1 MKRLLYLFC
10 SVLLLLAAGCGAP
23 KAEKPNGGKLPV
35 VASFYAM
42 KEITQAIGGDKVDVR
57 TLIPEGT
64 EPHEFQPTTR
74 SMKDLSRARVLVI
87 QGLGMEPWA
96 EEMVKAAENKDLVQV
111 VAAQQVQP
119 IQNEEKEEIRE
130 HGQYDP
136 HAWLS
141 PSCAQLEARAIA
153 DGLAKA
159 DPANR
164 AYYEAN
170 ADKFIARL
178 QTLEDKYK
186 EKFRQV
192 HRKDFVTGHAAFAY
206 VCRDFGL
213 EQSSVEGVFASG
225 EPNARQLAALGADTI
240 YIGDDGPSSE
250 EVEALCRLE
259 EGVLEL
265 TLEVFQWRPCH
276 DILATH
282 VYETRPEEAEEVI
295 RTANSRALWKGV
307 DIPEIPFRRCH
318 PGDVTLDNGRYGRY
332 AGELEI
338 CKTELPA
345 DKRVDVLGRIPA
357 AEQFLLQYLTGGKK
371 FRFHPVKIQ

>member
-1 MKRLLYLFC
+1 MKRLLCLFC

-23 KAEKPNGGKLPV
+23 KAEKPDGGKLPV

-111 VAAQQVQP
+111 VAAWQVQP

-178 QTLEDKYK
+178 QTLEDQYK

-225 EPNARQLAALGADTI
+225 EPNARQLAALVEFCRERGVKTIFTEVAVSPKTSQSLAREVGAKVVPI
-240 YIGDDGPSSE
+240 H
-250 EVEALCRLE
+250 
-259 EGVLEL
+259 
-265 TLEVFQWRPCH
+265 TLEGSEGEGDYLQQMEENLER
-276 DILATH
+276 I
-282 VYETRPEEAEEVI
+282 YE
-295 RTANSRALWKGV
+295 SLK
-307 DIPEIPFRRCH
+307 
-318 PGDVTLDNGRYGRY
+318 
-332 AGELEI
+332 
-338 CKTELPA
+338 
-345 DKRVDVLGRIPA
+345 
-357 AEQFLLQYLTGGKK
+357 
-371 FRFHPVKIQ
+371 

>member
-1 MKRLLYLFC
+1 MKRIL
-10 SVLLLLAAGCGAP
+10 LLLLAGALVLLAGCGGKTAP
-23 KAEKPNGGKLPV
+23 EKTKEGKLPV

-42 KEITQAIGGDKVDVR
+42 KEMTEAIGGDKVAVT
-57 TLIPEGT
+57 TLIPEGS
-64 EPHEFQPTTR
+64 EPHDFQPTTK

-111 VAAQQVQP
+111 VAAQDVQP
-119 IQNEEKEEIRE
+119 IRNEDEDEIRE

-141 PSCAQLEARAIA
+141 PVCAQQEARAIA

-159 DPANR
+159 DPANK

-178 QTLEDKYK
+178 RTLEDNYQ

-206 VCRDFGL
+206 LCRDFGL

-225 EPNARQLAALGADTI
+225 EPNARQLAALVEFCKERNVKTIFTEAAVSPKTSESLAREVGAKVVPI
-240 YIGDDGPSSE
+240 H
-250 EVEALCRLE
+250 
-259 EGVLEL
+259 
-265 TLEVFQWRPCH
+265 TLEGSEGEGNYLQQMEENLER
-276 DILATH
+276 I
-282 VYETRPEEAEEVI
+282 YE
-295 RTANSRALWKGV
+295 SLK
-307 DIPEIPFRRCH
+307 
-318 PGDVTLDNGRYGRY
+318 
-332 AGELEI
+332 
-338 CKTELPA
+338 
-345 DKRVDVLGRIPA
+345 
-357 AEQFLLQYLTGGKK
+357 
-371 FRFHPVKIQ
+371 

>member
-1 MKRLLYLFC
+1 MKRLLYIFC

-23 KAEKPNGGKLPV
+23 KAEKPDGGKLPV

-96 EEMVKAAENKDLVQV
+96 EEMVKAAETRELVQV

-186 EKFRQV
+186 KKFRQV

-225 EPNARQLAALGADTI
+225 EPNARQLAALVEFCRERGVKTIFTEAAVSPKTSQSLAREVGAKVVPI
-240 YIGDDGPSSE
+240 H
-250 EVEALCRLE
+250 
-259 EGVLEL
+259 
-265 TLEVFQWRPCH
+265 TLEGSEGEGDYLQQMEENLER
-276 DILATH
+276 I
-282 VYETRPEEAEEVI
+282 YE
-295 RTANSRALWKGV
+295 SLK
-307 DIPEIPFRRCH
+307 
-318 PGDVTLDNGRYGRY
+318 
-332 AGELEI
+332 
-338 CKTELPA
+338 
-345 DKRVDVLGRIPA
+345 
-357 AEQFLLQYLTGGKK
+357 
-371 FRFHPVKIQ
+371 

>member
-23 KAEKPNGGKLPV
+23 KAEKPDGGKPAV

-153 DGLAKA
+153 DGLANA

-225 EPNARQLAALGADTI
+225 EPNARQLAALVEFCRERGVKTIFTEAAVSPKTSQSLAREVGAKVVPI
-240 YIGDDGPSSE
+240 H
-250 EVEALCRLE
+250 
-259 EGVLEL
+259 
-265 TLEVFQWRPCH
+265 TLEGSEGEGDYLQQMEENLER
-276 DILATH
+276 I
-282 VYETRPEEAEEVI
+282 YE
-295 RTANSRALWKGV
+295 SLK
-307 DIPEIPFRRCH
+307 
-318 PGDVTLDNGRYGRY
+318 
-332 AGELEI
+332 
-338 CKTELPA
+338 
-345 DKRVDVLGRIPA
+345 
-357 AEQFLLQYLTGGKK
+357 
-371 FRFHPVKIQ
+371 

>member
-23 KAEKPNGGKLPV
+23 KAEKPDGGKLPV

-111 VAAQQVQP
+111 VAAWQVQP

-178 QTLEDKYK
+178 QTLEDQYK
-186 EKFRQV
+186 EKFRQI

-225 EPNARQLAALGADTI
+225 EPNARQLAALVEFCRERGVKTIFTEAAVSPKTSQSLAREVGAKVVPI
-240 YIGDDGPSSE
+240 H
-250 EVEALCRLE
+250 
-259 EGVLEL
+259 
-265 TLEVFQWRPCH
+265 TLEGSEGEGDYLQQMEENLER
-276 DILATH
+276 I
-282 VYETRPEEAEEVI
+282 YE
-295 RTANSRALWKGV
+295 SLK
-307 DIPEIPFRRCH
+307 
-318 PGDVTLDNGRYGRY
+318 
-332 AGELEI
+332 
-338 CKTELPA
+338 
-345 DKRVDVLGRIPA
+345 
-357 AEQFLLQYLTGGKK
+357 
-371 FRFHPVKIQ
+371 

>member
-23 KAEKPNGGKLPV
+23 KAEKPDGGKLPV

-57 TLIPEGT
+57 TLIPKGT

-225 EPNARQLAALGADTI
+225 EPNARQLAALVEFCRERGVKTIFTEAAVSPKTSESLAREVGAKVVPI
-240 YIGDDGPSSE
+240 H
-250 EVEALCRLE
+250 
-259 EGVLEL
+259 
-265 TLEVFQWRPCH
+265 TLEGSEGEGDYLQQMEENLER
-276 DILATH
+276 I
-282 VYETRPEEAEEVI
+282 YE
-295 RTANSRALWKGV
+295 S
-307 DIPEIPFRRCH
+307 
-318 PGDVTLDNGRYGRY
+318 
-332 AGELEI
+332 
-338 CKTELPA
+338 
-345 DKRVDVLGRIPA
+345 
-357 AEQFLLQYLTGGKK
+357 LQ
-371 FRFHPVKIQ
+371 

>member
-1 MKRLLYLFC
+1 MKRLLYIFC

-23 KAEKPNGGKLPV
+23 KAEKPDGGKLPV

-111 VAAQQVQP
+111 VAAWQVQP

-213 EQSSVEGVFASG
+213 EQSSVEGVFAGG
-225 EPNARQLAALGADTI
+225 EPNARQLAALVEFCRERGVKTIFTEAAVSPKTSQSLAREVGAKVVPI
-240 YIGDDGPSSE
+240 H
-250 EVEALCRLE
+250 
-259 EGVLEL
+259 
-265 TLEVFQWRPCH
+265 TLEGSEGEGDYLQQMEENLER
-276 DILATH
+276 I
-282 VYETRPEEAEEVI
+282 YE
-295 RTANSRALWKGV
+295 S
-307 DIPEIPFRRCH
+307 
-318 PGDVTLDNGRYGRY
+318 
-332 AGELEI
+332 
-338 CKTELPA
+338 
-345 DKRVDVLGRIPA
+345 
-357 AEQFLLQYLTGGKK
+357 LQ
-371 FRFHPVKIQ
+371 

>member
-23 KAEKPNGGKLPV
+23 KAEKPDGGKLPV

-111 VAAQQVQP
+111 VAAWQVQP

-170 ADKFIARL
+170 TDKFITRL

-225 EPNARQLAALGADTI
+225 EPNARQLAALVEFCRERGVKTIFTEAAVSPKTSQSLAREVGAKVVPI
-240 YIGDDGPSSE
+240 H
-250 EVEALCRLE
+250 
-259 EGVLEL
+259 
-265 TLEVFQWRPCH
+265 TLEGSEGEGDYLQQMEENLER
-276 DILATH
+276 I
-282 VYETRPEEAEEVI
+282 YE
-295 RTANSRALWKGV
+295 SLK
-307 DIPEIPFRRCH
+307 
-318 PGDVTLDNGRYGRY
+318 
-332 AGELEI
+332 
-338 CKTELPA
+338 
-345 DKRVDVLGRIPA
+345 
-357 AEQFLLQYLTGGKK
+357 
-371 FRFHPVKIQ
+371 

>member
-23 KAEKPNGGKLPV
+23 KAEKPDGGKLAV

-153 DGLAKA
+153 DGLANA

-225 EPNARQLAALGADTI
+225 EPNARQLAALVEFCRERGVKTIFTEAAVSPKTSQSLAREVGAKVVPI
-240 YIGDDGPSSE
+240 H
-250 EVEALCRLE
+250 
-259 EGVLEL
+259 
-265 TLEVFQWRPCH
+265 TLEGSEGEGDYLQQMEENLER
-276 DILATH
+276 I
-282 VYETRPEEAEEVI
+282 YE
-295 RTANSRALWKGV
+295 SLK
-307 DIPEIPFRRCH
+307 
-318 PGDVTLDNGRYGRY
+318 
-332 AGELEI
+332 
-338 CKTELPA
+338 
-345 DKRVDVLGRIPA
+345 
-357 AEQFLLQYLTGGKK
+357 
-371 FRFHPVKIQ
+371 

>member
-1 MKRLLYLFC
+1 MKRLLYIFC

-23 KAEKPNGGKLPV
+23 KAEKPDGGKLPV

-225 EPNARQLAALGADTI
+225 EPNARQLAALVEFCRERGVKTIFTEAAVSPKTSQSLAREVGAKVVPI
-240 YIGDDGPSSE
+240 H
-250 EVEALCRLE
+250 
-259 EGVLEL
+259 
-265 TLEVFQWRPCH
+265 TLEGSEGEGDYLQQMEENLER
-276 DILATH
+276 I
-282 VYETRPEEAEEVI
+282 YE
-295 RTANSRALWKGV
+295 S
-307 DIPEIPFRRCH
+307 
-318 PGDVTLDNGRYGRY
+318 
-332 AGELEI
+332 
-338 CKTELPA
+338 
-345 DKRVDVLGRIPA
+345 
-357 AEQFLLQYLTGGKK
+357 LQ
-371 FRFHPVKIQ
+371 

>member
-23 KAEKPNGGKLPV
+23 KAEKPDGGKLPV

-111 VAAQQVQP
+111 VAAWQVQP

-225 EPNARQLAALGADTI
+225 EPNARQLAALVEFCRERGVKTIFTEAAVSPKTSQSLAREVGAKVVPI
-240 YIGDDGPSSE
+240 H
-250 EVEALCRLE
+250 
-259 EGVLEL
+259 
-265 TLEVFQWRPCH
+265 TLEGSEGEGDYLQQMEENLER
-276 DILATH
+276 I
-282 VYETRPEEAEEVI
+282 YE
-295 RTANSRALWKGV
+295 S
-307 DIPEIPFRRCH
+307 
-318 PGDVTLDNGRYGRY
+318 
-332 AGELEI
+332 
-338 CKTELPA
+338 
-345 DKRVDVLGRIPA
+345 
-357 AEQFLLQYLTGGKK
+357 LQ
-371 FRFHPVKIQ
+371 

>member
-23 KAEKPNGGKLPV
+23 KAEKPDGGKLPV

-225 EPNARQLAALGADTI
+225 EPNARQLAALVEFCRERGVKTIFTEAAVSPKTSQSLAREVGAKVVPI
-240 YIGDDGPSSE
+240 H
-250 EVEALCRLE
+250 
-259 EGVLEL
+259 
-265 TLEVFQWRPCH
+265 TLEGSEGEGDYLQQMEENLER
-276 DILATH
+276 I
-282 VYETRPEEAEEVI
+282 YE
-295 RTANSRALWKGV
+295 SLK
-307 DIPEIPFRRCH
+307 
-318 PGDVTLDNGRYGRY
+318 
-332 AGELEI
+332 
-338 CKTELPA
+338 
-345 DKRVDVLGRIPA
+345 
-357 AEQFLLQYLTGGKK
+357 
-371 FRFHPVKIQ
+371 

>member
-225 EPNARQLAALGADTI
+225 EPNARQLAALVEFCRERGVKTIFTEAAVSPKTSQSLAREVGAKVVPI
-240 YIGDDGPSSE
+240 H
-250 EVEALCRLE
+250 
-259 EGVLEL
+259 
-265 TLEVFQWRPCH
+265 TLEGSEGEGDYLQQMEENLER
-276 DILATH
+276 I
-282 VYETRPEEAEEVI
+282 YE
-295 RTANSRALWKGV
+295 S
-307 DIPEIPFRRCH
+307 
-318 PGDVTLDNGRYGRY
+318 
-332 AGELEI
+332 
-338 CKTELPA
+338 
-345 DKRVDVLGRIPA
+345 
-357 AEQFLLQYLTGGKK
+357 LQ
-371 FRFHPVKIQ
+371 

>member
-111 VAAQQVQP
+111 VAARQVQP

-225 EPNARQLAALGADTI
+225 EPNARQLAALVEFCRERGVKTIFTEAAVSPKTSQSLAREVGAKVVPI
-240 YIGDDGPSSE
+240 H
-250 EVEALCRLE
+250 
-259 EGVLEL
+259 
-265 TLEVFQWRPCH
+265 TLEGSEGEGDYLQQMEENLER
-276 DILATH
+276 I
-282 VYETRPEEAEEVI
+282 YE
-295 RTANSRALWKGV
+295 S
-307 DIPEIPFRRCH
+307 
-318 PGDVTLDNGRYGRY
+318 
-332 AGELEI
+332 
-338 CKTELPA
+338 
-345 DKRVDVLGRIPA
+345 
-357 AEQFLLQYLTGGKK
+357 LQ
-371 FRFHPVKIQ
+371 

>member
-1 MKRLLYLFC
+1 MKRLLYILL
-10 SVLLLLAAGCGAP
+10 SALLLLAAGCGSVAP
-23 KAEKPNGGKLPV
+23 AKTADGKLPV

-42 KEITQAIGGDKVDVR
+42 KEITEAIGGDKVEVR

-74 SMKDLSRARVLVI
+74 SMKDLSRARVLVL

-111 VAAQQVQP
+111 VAAQDVQP
-119 IQNEEKEEIRE
+119 IRNEDEDEIRE

-141 PSCAQLEARAIA
+141 PVCAQQEARAIA

-159 DPANR
+159 DPANK

-178 QTLEDKYK
+178 RTLEDNYQ

-206 VCRDFGL
+206 LCRDFGL

-225 EPNARQLAALGADTI
+225 EPNARQLAALVEFCKERNVKTIFTEAAVSPKTSQSLAREVGAKVVPI
-240 YIGDDGPSSE
+240 H
-250 EVEALCRLE
+250 
-259 EGVLEL
+259 
-265 TLEVFQWRPCH
+265 TLEGSEGEGNYLQQMEENLER
-276 DILATH
+276 I
-282 VYETRPEEAEEVI
+282 YE
-295 RTANSRALWKGV
+295 SLK
-307 DIPEIPFRRCH
+307 
-318 PGDVTLDNGRYGRY
+318 
-332 AGELEI
+332 
-338 CKTELPA
+338 
-345 DKRVDVLGRIPA
+345 
-357 AEQFLLQYLTGGKK
+357 
-371 FRFHPVKIQ
+371 

>member
-23 KAEKPNGGKLPV
+23 KAEKPDGGKLPV

-225 EPNARQLAALGADTI
+225 EPNARQLAALVEFCRERGVKTIFTEAAVSPKTSQSLAREVGAKVVPI
-240 YIGDDGPSSE
+240 H
-250 EVEALCRLE
+250 
-259 EGVLEL
+259 
-265 TLEVFQWRPCH
+265 TLEGSEGEGDYLQQMEENLER
-276 DILATH
+276 I
-282 VYETRPEEAEEVI
+282 YE
-295 RTANSRALWKGV
+295 S
-307 DIPEIPFRRCH
+307 
-318 PGDVTLDNGRYGRY
+318 
-332 AGELEI
+332 
-338 CKTELPA
+338 
-345 DKRVDVLGRIPA
+345 
-357 AEQFLLQYLTGGKK
+357 LQ
-371 FRFHPVKIQ
+371 

>member
-23 KAEKPNGGKLPV
+23 KAEKPDGGKLPV

-170 ADKFIARL
+170 ADKFVARL

-225 EPNARQLAALGADTI
+225 EPNARQLAALVEFCRERGVKTIFTEAAVSPKTSQSLAREVGAKVVPI
-240 YIGDDGPSSE
+240 H
-250 EVEALCRLE
+250 
-259 EGVLEL
+259 
-265 TLEVFQWRPCH
+265 TLEGSEGEGDYLQQMEENLER
-276 DILATH
+276 I
-282 VYETRPEEAEEVI
+282 YE
-295 RTANSRALWKGV
+295 S
-307 DIPEIPFRRCH
+307 
-318 PGDVTLDNGRYGRY
+318 
-332 AGELEI
+332 
-338 CKTELPA
+338 
-345 DKRVDVLGRIPA
+345 
-357 AEQFLLQYLTGGKK
+357 LQ
-371 FRFHPVKIQ
+371 

>member
-23 KAEKPNGGKLPV
+23 KAEKPDGGKLPV

-111 VAAQQVQP
+111 VAAWQVQP

-153 DGLAKA
+153 DGLANA

-225 EPNARQLAALGADTI
+225 EPNARQLAALVEFCRERGVKTIFTEAAVSPKTSQSLAREVGAKVVPI
-240 YIGDDGPSSE
+240 H
-250 EVEALCRLE
+250 
-259 EGVLEL
+259 
-265 TLEVFQWRPCH
+265 TLEGSEGEGDYLQQMEENLER
-276 DILATH
+276 I
-282 VYETRPEEAEEVI
+282 YE
-295 RTANSRALWKGV
+295 SLK
-307 DIPEIPFRRCH
+307 
-318 PGDVTLDNGRYGRY
+318 
-332 AGELEI
+332 
-338 CKTELPA
+338 
-345 DKRVDVLGRIPA
+345 
-357 AEQFLLQYLTGGKK
+357 
-371 FRFHPVKIQ
+371 

>member
-23 KAEKPNGGKLPV
+23 KAEKPDGGKLAV

-153 DGLAKA
+153 DGLANA

-170 ADKFIARL
+170 ADKLIARL

-225 EPNARQLAALGADTI
+225 EPNARQLAALVEFCRERGVKTIFTEAAVSPKTSQSLAREVGAKVVPI
-240 YIGDDGPSSE
+240 H
-250 EVEALCRLE
+250 
-259 EGVLEL
+259 
-265 TLEVFQWRPCH
+265 TLEGSEGEGDYLQQMEENLER
-276 DILATH
+276 I
-282 VYETRPEEAEEVI
+282 YE
-295 RTANSRALWKGV
+295 SLK
-307 DIPEIPFRRCH
+307 
-318 PGDVTLDNGRYGRY
+318 
-332 AGELEI
+332 
-338 CKTELPA
+338 
-345 DKRVDVLGRIPA
+345 
-357 AEQFLLQYLTGGKK
+357 
-371 FRFHPVKIQ
+371 

>member
-111 VAAQQVQP
+111 VAAWQVQP

-225 EPNARQLAALGADTI
+225 EPNARQLAALVEFCRERGVKTIFTEAAVSPKTSQSLAREVGAKVVPI
-240 YIGDDGPSSE
+240 H
-250 EVEALCRLE
+250 
-259 EGVLEL
+259 
-265 TLEVFQWRPCH
+265 TLEGSEGEGDYLQQMEENLER
-276 DILATH
+276 I
-282 VYETRPEEAEEVI
+282 YE
-295 RTANSRALWKGV
+295 S
-307 DIPEIPFRRCH
+307 
-318 PGDVTLDNGRYGRY
+318 
-332 AGELEI
+332 
-338 CKTELPA
+338 
-345 DKRVDVLGRIPA
+345 
-357 AEQFLLQYLTGGKK
+357 LQ
-371 FRFHPVKIQ
+371 

>member
-23 KAEKPNGGKLPV
+23 KAEKPDGGKLPV

-111 VAAQQVQP
+111 VAAWQVQP

-178 QTLEDKYK
+178 QTLEDQYK

-225 EPNARQLAALGADTI
+225 EPNARQLAALVEFCRERGVKTIFTEAAVSPKTSQSLAREVGAKVVPI
-240 YIGDDGPSSE
+240 H
-250 EVEALCRLE
+250 
-259 EGVLEL
+259 
-265 TLEVFQWRPCH
+265 TLEGSEGEGDYLQQMEENLER
-276 DILATH
+276 I
-282 VYETRPEEAEEVI
+282 YE
-295 RTANSRALWKGV
+295 SLK
-307 DIPEIPFRRCH
+307 
-318 PGDVTLDNGRYGRY
+318 
-332 AGELEI
+332 
-338 CKTELPA
+338 
-345 DKRVDVLGRIPA
+345 
-357 AEQFLLQYLTGGKK
+357 
-371 FRFHPVKIQ
+371 

>member
-23 KAEKPNGGKLPV
+23 KAEKPDGGKLPV

-225 EPNARQLAALGADTI
+225 EPNARQLAALVEFCRERGVKTIFTEAAVSPKTSQSLAREVGAKVVPI
-240 YIGDDGPSSE
+240 H
-250 EVEALCRLE
+250 
-259 EGVLEL
+259 
-265 TLEVFQWRPCH
+265 TLEGSEGEGDYLRQMEENLER
-276 DILATH
+276 I
-282 VYETRPEEAEEVI
+282 YE
-295 RTANSRALWKGV
+295 SLK
-307 DIPEIPFRRCH
+307 
-318 PGDVTLDNGRYGRY
+318 
-332 AGELEI
+332 
-338 CKTELPA
+338 
-345 DKRVDVLGRIPA
+345 
-357 AEQFLLQYLTGGKK
+357 
-371 FRFHPVKIQ
+371 

>member
-1 MKRLLYLFC
+1 MKRLLYIFC
-10 SVLLLLAAGCGAP
+10 AALLLLAAGCGAP
-23 KAEKPNGGKLPV
+23 KEEKPDGGKLPV

-111 VAAQQVQP
+111 VAAWQVQP

-141 PSCAQLEARAIA
+141 PSCAQWEARAIA

-170 ADKFIARL
+170 AEKFIARL
-178 QTLEDKYK
+178 QILEDKYK

-225 EPNARQLAALGADTI
+225 EPNVRQLAALVEFCRERGVKTIFTEAAVSPKTSQSLAREVGAKVVPI
-240 YIGDDGPSSE
+240 H
-250 EVEALCRLE
+250 
-259 EGVLEL
+259 
-265 TLEVFQWRPCH
+265 TLEGSEGEGDYLQQMEENLER
-276 DILATH
+276 I
-282 VYETRPEEAEEVI
+282 YE
-295 RTANSRALWKGV
+295 SLK
-307 DIPEIPFRRCH
+307 
-318 PGDVTLDNGRYGRY
+318 
-332 AGELEI
+332 
-338 CKTELPA
+338 
-345 DKRVDVLGRIPA
+345 
-357 AEQFLLQYLTGGKK
+357 
-371 FRFHPVKIQ
+371 

>member
-170 ADKFIARL
+170 ADKFITRL

-225 EPNARQLAALGADTI
+225 EPNARQLAALVEFCRERGVKTIFTEAAVSPKTSQSLAREVGAKVVPI
-240 YIGDDGPSSE
+240 H
-250 EVEALCRLE
+250 
-259 EGVLEL
+259 
-265 TLEVFQWRPCH
+265 TLEGSEGEGDYLQQMEENLER
-276 DILATH
+276 I
-282 VYETRPEEAEEVI
+282 YE
-295 RTANSRALWKGV
+295 S
-307 DIPEIPFRRCH
+307 
-318 PGDVTLDNGRYGRY
+318 
-332 AGELEI
+332 
-338 CKTELPA
+338 
-345 DKRVDVLGRIPA
+345 
-357 AEQFLLQYLTGGKK
+357 LQ
-371 FRFHPVKIQ
+371 